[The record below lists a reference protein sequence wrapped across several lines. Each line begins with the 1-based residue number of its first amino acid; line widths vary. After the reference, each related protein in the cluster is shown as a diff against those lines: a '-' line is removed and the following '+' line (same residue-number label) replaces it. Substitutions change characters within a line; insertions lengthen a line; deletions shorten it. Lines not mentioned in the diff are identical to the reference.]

1 MKSKI
6 NRKKYMEYIK
16 TNLLALVSALIL
28 FVAVPLAYAW
38 TAPRPGVVPP
48 NENVKAP
55 INISDV
61 SQTKEGKLGLFGLGV
76 FGQTLMN
83 KSATSTYEM
92 NTSNRASL
100 TLGVNGKIGADEY
113 CDKNGLNCVTTLGG
127 ATTGDTGTSTA
138 TTTLPSGSIQVR
150 IGPAGCNF
158 VLTTSNTCKTH
169 GYENCTGE
177 GCESRYWSCAG
188 GAYGNRP
195 AICPTK
201 PVDLIVRAAP
211 SRGTSL
217 DVNFSPGVVYRLG
230 NLDINWTG
238 DNIPSGVPVKLEI
251 KTSTGA
257 VVYTYAGDTSGSTS
271 KTVPLTDI
279 AKFVKNGV
287 YRIVASATID
297 GKVVSDTSPDFTTLD
312 PVAEF
317 SLDGEPTIVA
327 TNNASN
333 ITTKVDATFP
343 MKVKVTGGAMV
354 KPVIG
359 DFTVKFNNPSIS
371 PSEVDDTTPLLVG
384 ALPATLPEG
393 NHKFTIKSSY
403 TIPAAQ
409 TKSPTV
415 GSYTASIKSIKS
427 KFGTLPVVTTN
438 YTDLVTPGTP
448 TPGLP
453 TAEFSM
459 AGDPT
464 IVATPNASG
473 ITTKITVTYPLS
485 VVVTNG
491 VLTKPVIADF
501 DAVFIDNNN
510 TQKVDS
516 STAISAF
523 PTVINPGTHQFT
535 VVSTF
540 TVPTATPSA
549 PTTGQW
555 KAAIKSIK
563 SRFGTSP
570 VQTEMTPDIVT
581 PSVAVTGKY

>member
-1 MKSKI
+1 
-6 NRKKYMEYIK
+6 MEYFK
-16 TNLLALVSALIL
+16 TNLLSLVSALIL

-38 TAPRPGVVPP
+38 TAPRTGVVPP

-55 INISDV
+55 ISISSV
-61 SQTKEGKLGLFGLGV
+61 SQTKEGKLGVFGLGV

-83 KSATSTYEM
+83 KSATSSYEL
-92 NTSNRASL
+92 NVSNRPDL

-127 ATTGDTGTSTA
+127 TTTGGGTGTSTA

-150 IGPAGCNF
+150 IGPAGCNYL
-158 VLTTSNTCKTH
+158 LTTSASCKTL
-169 GYENCTGE
+169 GYESCSGE
-177 GCESRYWSCAG
+177 GCESRYLSCAG
-188 GAYGNRP
+188 GVYGRNP
-195 AICPTK
+195 AVCPTK

-217 DVNFSPGVVYRLG
+217 DVSFSPGVVYRLG
-230 NLDINWTG
+230 NLDINWIA

-257 VVYTYAGDTSGSTS
+257 VVYTSTEASNGSTS

-287 YRIVASATID
+287 YRIVASATVD
-297 GKVVSDTSPDFTTLD
+297 GKVFSDTSPDFTTLD

-333 ITTKVDATFP
+333 ITTKIDATFP
-343 MKVKVTGGAMV
+343 MKVKVTGGNMT
-354 KPVIG
+354 KPVIA

-384 ALPATLPEG
+384 ALPATLAEG

-403 TIPAAQ
+403 TVPAAQ

-427 KFGTLPVVTTN
+427 KFGALPVVTTN
-438 YTDLVTPGTP
+438 YTDIVTPGTP
-448 TPGLP
+448 TPGVP

-459 AGDPT
+459 TGDPT

-485 VVVTNG
+485 VVVANG

-523 PTVINPGTHQFT
+523 PTTINPGTHQFT

-563 SRFGTSP
+563 SKFGTSP
-570 VQTEMTPDIVT
+570 VQTDVTPDIVT

>member
-1 MKSKI
+1 
-6 NRKKYMEYIK
+6 MEYVK
-16 TNLLALVSALIL
+16 ANLLSLVSALIL
-28 FVAVPLAYAW
+28 FVAVPFAYAW
-38 TAPRPGVVPP
+38 TTPTATPP
-48 NENVKAP
+48 NGNVKAP
-55 INISDV
+55 INISDI
-61 SQTKEGKLGLFGLGV
+61 SQTKEGKLGVFGLGV
-76 FGQTLMN
+76 FGQALMN
-83 KSATSTYEM
+83 KSGTSTYEM
-92 NTSNRASL
+92 NTLNRPSL

-113 CDKNGLNCVTTLGG
+113 CDKDGLNCVTTLGG
-127 ATTGDTGTSTA
+127 TTGGGGTGTSTA
-138 TTTLPSGSIQVR
+138 TSTLPAGSIQVR

-169 GYENCTGE
+169 GYENCSGE

-188 GAYGNRP
+188 GAYGRTP

-217 DVNFSPGVVYRLG
+217 DVSFSPGVVYRLS

-238 DNIPSGVPVKLEI
+238 DNIPSGVPIKLEI
-251 KTSTGA
+251 KTSGGA
-257 VVYTYAGDTSGSTS
+257 VVYTYAGDASGATS

-287 YRIVASATID
+287 YKIVASATVD
-297 GKVVSDTSPDFTTLD
+297 GKTVSDTSPDFTTLD

-317 SLDGEPTIVA
+317 TLDGEPTIVA

-333 ITTKVDATFP
+333 VTTKVDATFP
-343 MKVKVTGGAMV
+343 INVKVTGGTMV
-354 KPVIG
+354 KPVIA
-359 DFTVKFNNPSIS
+359 DFTVKFNNPSNS

-384 ALPATLPEG
+384 LLPATLAEG

-403 TIPAAQ
+403 TVPAAL
-409 TKSPTV
+409 TKAPTV

-438 YTDLVTPGTP
+438 YTDIVTPGTP
-448 TPGLP
+448 TPGVP
-453 TAEFSM
+453 TVDFSM
-459 AGDPT
+459 TGDPT
-464 IVATPNASG
+464 IVVTPSAPG
-473 ITTKITVTYPLS
+473 ITTKIVVTYPLS
-485 VVVTNG
+485 VAVANG

-516 STAISAF
+516 STAISAL
-523 PTVINPGTHQFT
+523 PTTLNPGTYPFT
-535 VVSTF
+535 VVSTY
-540 TVPTATPSA
+540 TVPAATPSK
-549 PTTGQW
+549 PTNGQW

-563 SRFGTSP
+563 GKFGTNLP
-570 VQTEMTPDIVT
+570 MTDETPEMITDP
-581 PSVAVTGKY
+581 VAVKGAY